1 MTIGAEGSSITSKF
15 EKEYLFKPENL
26 IAERYEVIEAL
37 GRGGFS
43 EVYHCFDTHLG
54 REVAVKVLIKGEAGL
69 KEARSAARLKHK
81 NIVNVYEVPVINQGY
96 PLIIFEYI
104 SGETLEKR
112 LSDVKHQR
120 LPLNDSTLK
129 IVQQIAEALDYAHK
143 QKIVHRDV
151 KPSNVIIDL
160 NGEAHLTDFGL
171 AEVKLP
177 EEQRASMMTSEV
189 KSRLSGTIPYMSPE
203 QLINE
208 NMGDE
213 KSDQY
218 SLGVVAYE
226 MLTGRLPFPGHDS
239 ALMIQIATMSP
250 QPPTSINPE
259 IPKGVELVLL
269 KTLSKKPEDRY
280 GSCIEFS
287 NKITLAA
294 DQYLKAAAQY
304 EEAIQIFDNKQWRA
318 ALAAFESL
326 TQRAPGFKETE
337 AYLEK
342 TKQQVRL
349 LDLYERAK
357 QQVEQGTFQEALTT
371 LDILMQ
377 IDPNYD
383 ITALRVQVVD
393 GQSTIERKS
402 LDDLYQQ
409 AVQQYR
415 SGQYDS
421 SVNLLNTIHKR
432 NPEYPDRE
440 NIETDVRKLAQQQR
454 ELHELYAKGVELR
467 NLEQWNEALAMFD
480 VLKTRAPKYPDVD
493 NQLASTRY
501 LAKLSVSFHEALS
514 LLDQGKYAASI
525 DEARRLQDKDDT
537 YKKDEVASLIQNA
550 LNGLHSQV
558 AMLINGRQY
567 EDGQKALNELEAR
580 SKDFADIGDL
590 RSQINEGIRK
600 TELKVSLEGYY
611 QQAIEDI
618 KQHEYQQA
626 FDVWKSIQQQ
636 KEDLDIPDP
645 QNVEAQAR
653 GGLAGSLYSQAT
665 MALAQNEP
673 QLALKLWQQIQE
685 VDRNF
690 PDRQQIVRGAQSLQ
704 QELPNKDRQNE
715 TGDRAQRKKLMR
727 WAFVIGGG
735 LVGVIA
741 LVVLISIFSGSRP
754 AANTPTPS
762 IIAPTTTLTIVPA
775 TDVPTLS
782 PTQPPVDTP
791 TAATPTSG
799 PTTPITNIAI
809 ALLPSSIYELSGT
822 SSCELAYIKSGE
834 QVTVLGRALSDS
846 WLYIQNSNG
855 TAEGYVSRNRF
866 QWAGDIN
873 TLQIITRA
881 GSGICVSTNTA
892 TPSIPLDGTAKPL
905 EGLTF
910 DLWTLPKTA
919 KCLPNNQWEI
929 SVFMSGHGGSG
940 MYTYYWN
947 GEYKGGPTASTNFTF
962 ELIVSGTGRRIQGVG
977 RATSTD
983 GQQRESTLLVNVP
996 VCP

>member
-1 MTIGAEGSSITSKF
+1 MAIGTEGSSITSKF
-15 EKEYLFKPENL
+15 EKEYLFKPKKL

-54 REVAVKVLIKGEAGL
+54 REVAVKVLTKGEAGL
-69 KEARSAARLKHK
+69 KEARAAARLKHK
-81 NIVNVYEVPVINQGY
+81 NIVNVHEVPVINEGY

-112 LSDVKHQR
+112 MSDIQHQR

-129 IVQQIAEALDYAHK
+129 IIQQIAEALDYAHK

-239 ALMIQIATMSP
+239 ALMIQIATMPP

-280 GSCIEFS
+280 ASCMEFS

-304 EEAIQIFDNKQWRA
+304 EEAIQLLDNKQWRA

-342 TKQQVRL
+342 TRQQVRL
-349 LDLYERAK
+349 LDLYERAR
-357 QQVEQGTFQEALTT
+357 QQVEQGAFQEALNT

-377 IDPNYD
+377 LDPDYD
-383 ITALRVQVVD
+383 IAALRVQVVD
-393 GQSTIERKS
+393 GQATIERKG

-409 AVQQYR
+409 AVLQYR

-421 SVNLLNTIHKR
+421 SVNLLNAIHKR

-440 NIETDVRKLAQQQR
+440 NIETDARKLAQQQR
-454 ELHELYAKGVELR
+454 ELRELYAKGVEQR
-467 NLEQWNEALAMFD
+467 NLEQWNEALAIFD
-480 VLKTRAPKYPDVD
+480 VLKTRDPKYPDVD

-501 LAKLSVSFHEALS
+501 LAKLSVSFHRALS
-514 LLDQGKYAASI
+514 LLDQGQYAASL
-525 DEARRLQDKDDT
+525 DEARGLQDKDDT
-537 YKKDEVASLIQNA
+537 YKKDEVANLIQNA
-550 LNGLHSQV
+550 LNGLHSQA
-558 AMLINGRQY
+558 AMLINGGQY
-567 EDGQKALNELEAR
+567 EDGQKALNELEGR
-580 SKDFADIGDL
+580 SKDFADIEDL

-600 TELKVSLEGYY
+600 ADLKVNLEGYY
-611 QQAIEDI
+611 QQSIEYI

-626 FDVWKSIQQQ
+626 FNIWKSIQQQ

-653 GGLAGSLYSQAT
+653 GGLAGSLYSQAV
-665 MALAQNEP
+665 MALAQNDP
-673 QLALKLWQQIQE
+673 QSAVKLWQQIQE
-685 VDRNF
+685 IDRNF
-690 PDRQQIVRGAQSLQ
+690 PDRQQIIQRAQSLQ
-704 QELPNKDRQNE
+704 QKLPKIENQHE
-715 TGDRAQRKKLMR
+715 TGDRARRKKLMR

-741 LVVLISIFSGSRP
+741 LVVLINIFFSGSRP
-754 AANTPTPS
+754 AATSPTPS
-762 IIAPTTTLTIVPA
+762 IIVPTTVLTIAPV
-775 TDVPTLS
+775 TDIPTLL

-791 TAATPTSG
+791 TPA
-799 PTTPITNIAI
+799 PTTPGLVVGSIAT
-809 ALLPSSIYELSGT
+809 ALQPSSIYASPST
-822 SSCELAYIKSGE
+822 SSCELAYIKVGE

-846 WLYIQNSNG
+846 WLYIQNSDG
-855 TAEGYVSRNRF
+855 TAEGYASRNRF

-873 TLQIITRA
+873 TLQIITRT
-881 GSGICVSTNTA
+881 GSGPCVGTNTA
-892 TPSIPLDGTAKPL
+892 TPSISPDGMAKPL

-977 RATSTD
+977 RTVSTD
-983 GQQRESTLLVNVP
+983 GQQRESTLVVNVP